1 MPLTPCLI
9 CPGNANCPRD
19 MLKGAK
25 KLVRKIKEERL
36 RKSWKENWTLNV
48 EVVKSDMEIEIKKW
62 RSSQKK
68 SNRLIMNKT
77 VQELKRKPSNTNEP
91 VASKRKK

>member
-1 MPLTPCLI
+1 MPE
-9 CPGNANCPRD
+9 RY
-19 MLKGAK
+19 AK
-25 KLVRKIKEERL
+25 RCKEISEENKRRKATEELEREL
-36 RKSWKENWTLNV
+36 DV
-48 EVVKSDMEIEIKKW
+48 EVVKRDMEIELKKW

-91 VASKRKK
+91 VASKRKT